1 MQIFQ
6 KSVQLNVVMLQNSKY
21 LYIYIYVYIYICIY
35 ICIYIYIYIYIYV
48 ELHKRLILSKETVAD
63 NKSLEESNIKEVI
76 RAFEL
81 KTFG

>member
-6 KSVQLNVVMLQNSKY
+6 KSVQWNVVMLQNSKY
-21 LYIYIYVYIYICIY
+21 LYIYICIYIYIFIYIYIC
-35 ICIYIYIYIYIYV
+35 IYIYIYV